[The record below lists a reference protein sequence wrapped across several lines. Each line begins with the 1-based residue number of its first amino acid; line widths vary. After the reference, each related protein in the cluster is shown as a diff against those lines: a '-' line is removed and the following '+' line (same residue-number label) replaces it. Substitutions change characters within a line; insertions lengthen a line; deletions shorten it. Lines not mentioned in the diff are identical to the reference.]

1 MTMPKAPAKTFKPDF
16 VVNYGVNDSHRRMNC
31 KLFTRY
37 KDALAFYT
45 DEIDREVWQSGE
57 VLRLDYD
64 SAGYVCQ
71 RVRKNAYGPE
81 GERSFPRGGQ
91 RLPVPRGDG

>member
-1 MTMPKAPAKTFKPDF
+1 MTSKKTFRPDF
-16 VVNYGVNDSHRRMNC
+16 VVNYGVNNSHRLMNC

-57 VLRLDYD
+57 ILRLEYD
-64 SAGYVCQ
+64 SAGYVET
-71 RVRKNAYGPE
+71 RVRKNAYNTD
-81 GERSFPRGGQ
+81 GEQDIPKAGQ
-91 RLPVPRGDG
+91 TLPPLAEAV